1 MARSAAGTA
10 SLERAPITM
19 RRIRPTTPAE
29 TATPAAQ
36 AVAPPVVAARP
47 TSVTFPGREL
57 LADEVGASIVLAA
70 WSGDPITL
78 CPAPP
83 GSGKTTLVVKLG
95 ALLSHRAGLR
105 IGIAAQ
111 TRAQACDVAKRLAGL
126 EYCQRDRIG
135 LLWKSS
141 GPRPD
146 AGDCPIIDKTR
157 SVWPSD
163 GGAVRI
169 ATTAKWLMADP
180 SEYAADLLIVDEAY
194 QCTYADIGALGA
206 MAGQILC
213 VGDAGQIEPVVTG
226 SVARWQD
233 SPTGPH
239 VPGPIAL
246 AAAHPKLVTTVPLRH
261 TWRLGPVTAKLVSDA
276 FYPDLPF
283 TSRRPDEHIEV
294 AGRAL
299 PELSHRMITA
309 ADGPTAAS
317 VTDAVVTRV
326 HELLDDTTLVTAQGR
341 RPITG
346 DDVAVVVPHVSQ
358 AAAVRATLADVPSV
372 MVGTANAL
380 QGMERAVVVAVHPM
394 VGKRIPGQFDLDAG
408 RLCVM
413 LSRHRDHLT
422 VLVDEQ
428 SDQVFQLH
436 ASPETAT
443 GAAILDQITATAEV

>member
-1 MARSAAGTA
+1 
-10 SLERAPITM
+10 M
-19 RRIRPTTPAE
+19 RRMRTTTPAE
-29 TATPAAQ
+29 PATPAAQ
-36 AVAPPVVAARP
+36 APVPTAATPHRAPVR
-47 TSVTFPGREL
+47 FPGQDL
-57 LADEVGASIVLAA
+57 LADEVGASIVLSA
-70 WSGDPITL
+70 WSGDRVVLI
-78 CPAPP
+78 PAPP
-83 GSGKTTLVVKLG
+83 GSGKTTLTVKLAG
-95 ALLSHRAGLR
+95 LLSHRAGLR

-111 TRAQACDVAKRLAGL
+111 TRAQACDVAKRLAALGDC
-126 EYCQRDRIG
+126 ERDRIG

-146 AGDCPIIDKTR
+146 AGDCPTIDKTR
-157 SVWPSD
+157 ALWPSD

-180 SEYAADLLIVDEAY
+180 SEHAADLLIVDEAY

-239 VPGPIAL
+239 LPGPTAL
-246 AAAHPKLVTTVPLRH
+246 AAAHPEQVTTVPLRH
-261 TWRLGPVTAKLVSDA
+261 TYRLGPMTAKLVSDA
-276 FYPDLPF
+276 FYADLPF
-283 TSRRPDEHIEV
+283 TSRRPDEHIEA

-299 PELSHRMITA
+299 PELAHRMTTA

-326 HELLDDTTLVTAQGR
+326 RELLDDTTLVTNQGR
-341 RPITG
+341 RPVNG
-346 DDVAVVVPHVSQ
+346 RDVAVVVPHVSQ
-358 AAAVRATLADVPSV
+358 AAAIRATLAEHPTV

-428 SDQVFQLH
+428 SEQVFQMH
-436 ASPETAT
+436 ASPETAA
-443 GAAILDQITATAEV
+443 GAGILEQIMSTAAV

>member
-1 MARSAAGTA
+1 
-10 SLERAPITM
+10 M
-19 RRIRPTTPAE
+19 RRIRPTTSTTE
-29 TATPAAQ
+29 TAAPAAQ
-36 AVAPPVVAARP
+36 AVSAPAAPRRSPVR
-47 TSVTFPGREL
+47 FPGQEL
-57 LADEVGASIVLAA
+57 LADEVSASIVLAA
-70 WSGDPITL
+70 WSGDRLVTVPS
-78 CPAPP
+78 PP
-83 GSGKTTLVVKLG
+83 GSGKTRLTVMVAG
-95 ALLSHRAGLR
+95 MLSHRAGLR

-111 TRAQACDVAKRLAGL
+111 TRAQACDVAKRLAAL
-126 EYCQRDRIG
+126 EGCQRDRIG
-135 LLWKSS
+135 LLWKST

-146 AGDCPIIDKTR
+146 TGDCPIVDKTR
-157 SVWPSD
+157 TVWPSD

-169 ATTAKWLMADP
+169 ATTAKWLTADP

-213 VGDAGQIEPVVTG
+213 VGDSGQIEPVVTG

-239 VPGPIAL
+239 LPGPIAL
-246 AAAHPKLVTTVPLRH
+246 AAAHSELVTTVPLRH
-261 TWRLGPVTAKLVSDA
+261 TWRLGPVTAALVSDA

-283 TSRRPDEHIEV
+283 TSRRPAEHIEV
-294 AGRAL
+294 AGRVL

-326 HELLDDTTLVTAQGR
+326 HELLDGTALVTAQGR
-341 RPITG
+341 RPVTG
-346 DDVAVVVPHVSQ
+346 CDIAVVVPHVSQ
-358 AAAVRATLADVPSV
+358 AAAIRATLADCPTV

-428 SDQVFQLH
+428 SDQVFRQH
-436 ASPETAT
+436 ACPETGA
-443 GAAILDQITATAEV
+443 GAAILEQITGTAEV